1 MWPFPLGLSTFFAR
15 VLQSFESF
23 SCLKHKTSRSRAQK
37 ADATPDQAWRFHL
50 LVCCSS
56 FPLLIASSMRGPRPK
71 TQNHDHFFGFG
82 KPGKSGRA
90 VYRQAR
96 GDYPEERNRGR
107 TAAKCVGIR
116 MANAKCEGTKTKRDA
131 HVLPAL
137 AERGR
142 AAEATGAGTERR
154 NGNST

>member
-71 TQNHDHFFGFG
+71 TQSHDHLALGNLASRAG
-82 KPGKSGRA
+82 PSIGRH
-90 VYRQAR
+90 VEITQK
-96 GDYPEERNRGR
+96 NRGR